1 MNFVG
6 LLNMMLWKMKN
17 VVLLII
23 AALSG
28 NVFAQTFSTIN
39 LPQLTAYSRGEPEN
53 DGGGNV
59 YRTWTFSVKNTPVT
73 IPDSELDSLCDYSAC
88 RLTIL
93 VPSSTNTGQLDRA
106 FSLTSAYIYRGQSI
120 RELLKKELP
129 SGSKKIIN
137 EGINGYIPR
146 EGCGWT
152 QIDNVERDYPGYS
165 YSEAEYKARAL
176 PLPKLQEALSGCVIT
191 SPNHEYCAMDTVSLN
206 FDFGTII
213 QSHWNT
219 APSQFKKANV
229 YCTGDVKYKIR
240 SIPSTIMLNNGGSVD
255 VFIDNKPSEEM
266 LFNGEAGINQH
277 EIKVSLSSQPNMSGS
292 FSGGGALVVAYP

>member
-1 MNFVG
+1 MKFVG
-6 LLNMMLWKMKN
+6 LSNMMLWKMKY
-17 VVLLII
+17 VVVFLVTI
-23 AALSG
+23 LSG

-39 LPQLTAYSRGEPEN
+39 LPQLTSYSRGEPES

-59 YRTWTFSVKNTPVT
+59 YRTWTFSVKNIPVT
-73 IPDSELDSLCDYSAC
+73 IPDSELDSLCESSAC
-88 RLTIL
+88 RLTML

-106 FSLTSAYIYRGQSI
+106 FSLTSAYISRGQSI
-120 RELLKKELP
+120 RTLLKKGLS
-129 SGSKKIIN
+129 SGSIKIIN

-152 QIDNVERDYPGYS
+152 QIDDFGREYPGYS

-191 SPNHEYCAMDTVSLN
+191 SPNHEYCAMDTASLN

-229 YCTGDVKYKIR
+229 YCTSDVKYKIR
-240 SIPSTIMLNNGGSVD
+240 SIPTTLILNNGGSVD

-277 EIKVSLSSQPNMSGS
+277 EIKVSLSSQPKMSGS
-292 FSGGGALVVAYP
+292 FSGGGALVVTYP